1 MLRKMFSYFTLPLLL
16 LLSNS
21 PEISRART
29 PEQNQKPETG
39 ILEKMIPS
47 NGIVTM
53 SLDLTRLG
61 GDLSASKGLKEET
74 LSFGVS
80 PSSFFTVLVFDK
92 VLRGPDLGSMELVPK
107 NSPAL
112 PALLKASVNQLVI
125 EKIDSS
131 EPFDLM
137 VRDGKT
143 GFRFFNI
150 SGHSYDYDASKHVLN
165 ISDGRLLIS
174 NEFATKLGNASQSNS
189 VAGKNFHHDDHVSDR
204 SRQVGQ
210 WHGAIGG
217 DASNAALCWNHPRT
231 RCHRRRSP
239 LRRAGQWQQWRLC
252 RARSRDDVLQCRRR
266 GSGLVCALPNNDHPV
281 IPQNMYRMSGGT
293 DNTERFEQI
302 GQSWFKHAFT
312 ALTQNVLQLWL

>member
-131 EPFDLM
+131 EPFDLT
-137 VRDGKT
+137 VRDGTT

-150 SGHSYDYDASKHVLN
+150 SGHSYDYDASKHVLH

-174 NEFATKLGNASQSNS
+174 NEFATKLGHPLQGNS
-189 VAGKNFHHDDHVSDR
+189 VAGKISIAMTLYPIEVDKIVNGAVQSAVMPPMQPSAGTIPGPDVIVGDLPSVE
-204 SRQVGQ
+204 SRPV
-210 WHGAIGG
+210 
-217 DASNAALCWNHPRT
+217 AAVEALSGW
-231 RCHRRRSP
+231 
-239 LRRAGQWQQWRLC
+239 
-252 RARSRDDVLQCRRR
+252 
-266 GSGLVCALPNNDHPV
+266 GSEQHLAMPALW
-281 IPQNMYRMSGGT
+281 I
-293 DNTERFEQI
+293 
-302 GQSWFKHAFT
+302 
-312 ALTQNVLQLWL
+312 